1 MDRLSKKVTPAAA
14 DKPVRRSPRNNV
26 ENNPPPQPQSS
37 KSFPFVPSNLVVGD
51 LNFGGVSKKADGA
64 NKAFKFTAREGSIM
78 KDPFLEMYLF
88 ILAYETEWLSY
99 KGPSIYN
106 VRIGRGVMEKQT

>member
-26 ENNPPPQPQSS
+26 ENNPPQPQPAPAQSS

-51 LNFGGVSKKADGA
+51 LNFGGVSKKPDGA
-64 NKAFKFTAREGSIM
+64 NKAFKFTAREGGAIMNERSISNNVTCM
-78 KDPFLEMYLF
+78 HTRLSK
-88 ILAYETEWLSY
+88 WL
-99 KGPSIYN
+99 GYN
-106 VRIGRGVMEKQT
+106 LMNPT